1 MIAVKIILTYE
12 LVFYNIKKNRLQSK
26 NINNTK
32 LIAKWHFVDDVKK
45 QAVESCKKT
54 LEDL

>member
-32 LIAKWHFVDDVKK
+32 LIAKWHFVDDVIKK
-45 QAVESCKKT
+45 ASVR
-54 LEDL
+54 